1 MSRLE
6 LAGVTKRFGGTTAL
20 DSFDLSVAAGQ
31 IRGLIGE
38 NGSGKSTAMKVLSG
52 EIAPDEGT
60 VRVEGIDLPSLDP
73 AARLTAGVGVVMQ
86 DPHLCGDLT
95 VAENLAL
102 GRLARPWRPVNWK
115 RVHARAAEVLEA
127 AGLPI
132 DPGARVAE
140 LSQDEQH
147 MVEVARVLAFGCKV
161 VGFDETT
168 ASLTEDHVERLFE
181 VMRRLRADGASQI
194 FISHRLPEV
203 LEICDSV
210 TVLRDGELVGTVPT
224 SGATEADLVAM
235 MVGRS
240 LEDMYRRQP
249 VTPGRV
255 VLSARAVVPEHFPA
269 PFDLEVRAGEVVGL
283 GGLVGSGRS
292 SVLEALYGLER
303 RTGEVRVND
312 VVVPPGDPRA
322 AIRAGMGL
330 VPEDRRVR
338 GLAIEQTV
346 RQNATMVHAGER
358 SLLSR
363 TDAAEDERILS
374 VLFQQIR
381 LKASSADV
389 AVRTLSGGNQQKIV
403 IGRWLHHQPKL
414 LLLDEPT
421 RGIDI
426 GAKREIYGLIDE
438 LAAQGMAVVVVSSE
452 LPELIGLCDRIL
464 MMREGHVAG
473 EFQGAVTEE
482 DLMSA
487 AAGATAAA

>member
-1 MSRLE
+1 MKRLE
-6 LAGVTKRFGGTTAL
+6 ISGVVKRFGGTVAL
-20 DSFDLSVAAGQ
+20 DGFDMSVAPGE

-52 EIAPDEGT
+52 EIAPDCGT
-60 VRVEGIDLPSLDP
+60 VRVEGVELPSLDP
-73 AARLTAGVGVVMQ
+73 TARLTAGVGIVMQ
-86 DPHLCGDLT
+86 DPHLCADLS

-102 GRLARPWRPVNWK
+102 GRLAPSWRPINWK
-115 RVHARAAEVLEA
+115 RVHARAREVLDA

-132 DPGARVAE
+132 DPGARVAD

-161 VGFDETT
+161 VAFDETT
-168 ASLTEDHVERLFE
+168 ASLTEDHVSRLFE
-181 VMRRLRADGASQI
+181 IMRRLRAEGASQI

-224 SGATEADLVAM
+224 SGTTESDLIAM

-240 LEDMYRRQP
+240 LEDMYRREP
-249 VTPGRV
+249 VAPGHV
-255 VLSARAVVPEHFPA
+255 VLTARGVVPEHFPA
-269 PFDLEVRAGEVVGL
+269 PFDLEVHAGEVVGL

-292 SVLEALYGLER
+292 SVLESLYGLEP
-303 RTGEVRVND
+303 RTGEVRLNGA
-312 VVVPPGDPRA
+312 VVPANDPRA

-346 RQNATMVHAGER
+346 RQNATMVHAGEC
-358 SLLSR
+358 SLLSPI
-363 TDAAEDERILS
+363 DAAEDELILS
-374 VLFQQIR
+374 VLFDKIR
-381 LKASSADV
+381 LKAPSPDV
-389 AVRTLSGGNQQKIV
+389 AAHTLSGGNQQKIV
-403 IGRWLHHQPKL
+403 IGRWLHHQPAL

-426 GAKREIYGLIDE
+426 GAKREIYALIDE
-438 LAAQGMAVVVVSSE
+438 LARSGVAVVIASSE
-452 LPELIGLCDRIL
+452 LPELIGLCDRIV
-464 MMREGHVAG
+464 MMREGHMAG
-473 EFQGAVTEE
+473 QFAGAVTEE
-482 DLMSA
+482 DLMTA
-487 AAGATAAA
+487 AAGTRSAA